1 MFMSNNVSNIKS
13 KLKLRIKGAAA
24 TPAPPVGS
32 ALGQH
37 GVNIMEFCKQF
48 NAKTA
53 DRKGETVAVLVTV
66 MKDKTFSFVLKTS
79 PTSELICKKI
89 NIQKGSARPNEN
101 KVGKISMSDVVEI
114 AKIKLPDLN
123 TRDLDEATRI
133 VAGTARSMGV
143 EVI

>member
-1 MFMSNNVSNIKS
+1 MAKRSSNIKS
-13 KLKLRIKGAAA
+13 SLKLLVPGGAA

-37 GVNIMEFCKQF
+37 GVNIMDFCKQF

-53 DRKGETVAVLVTV
+53 DRKGETVPVIITV
-66 MKDKTFSFVLKTS
+66 FKDRTFTFVIKTA
-79 PTSELICKKI
+79 PTSELIKKRA
-89 NIQKGSARPNEN
+89 NAAKGSARPNEQ
-101 KVGKISMSDVVEI
+101 KVGKISWRDVEDI

-123 TRDLDEATRI
+123 TRTLEEAKKI

-143 EVI
+143 DVIEG

>member
-1 MFMSNNVSNIKS
+1 MSKNLGNIKS
-13 KLKLRIKGAAA
+13 KLKLLIKGAAA

-53 DRKGETVAVLVTV
+53 DRKGETVPVEITV
-66 MKDKTFSFVLKTS
+66 FKDRSFTFILKTP
-79 PTSELICKKI
+79 PTSELIRKKL
-89 NIQKGSARPNEN
+89 NLAKGSARPHDN
-101 KVGKISMSDVVEI
+101 KVGKIQWSDVVEI
-114 AKIKLPDLN
+114 AKIKLQDLN
-123 TRDLDEATRI
+123 TNDVNEAAKA

-143 EVI
+143 DVID

>member
-1 MFMSNNVSNIKS
+1 MSKNLGNIKS
-13 KLKLRIKGAAA
+13 KLKLLIQGGSA

-37 GVNIMEFCKQF
+37 GVNIMDFCKQF

-53 DRKGETVAVLVTV
+53 DRRGETVPVEITV
-66 MKDKTFSFVLKTS
+66 FKDRTFTFVIKTS
-79 PTSELICKKI
+79 PTSELIRKKI
-89 NIQKGSARPNEN
+89 NIPKGSSRPHDA
-101 KVGKISMSDVVEI
+101 KVGKIKWSDVVEI

-123 TRDLDEATRI
+123 TRDIDEATRV

-143 EVI
+143 DVID

>member
-1 MFMSNNVSNIKS
+1 MSKNLGNIKS
-13 KLKLRIKGAAA
+13 RLKLRVQGGSA

-32 ALGQH
+32 SLGQH

-53 DRKGETVAVLVTV
+53 DRKGETVPVEITV
-66 MKDKTFSFVLKTS
+66 MKDRTFTFVLKTS
-79 PTSELICKKI
+79 PTSELIRKKI
-89 NIQKGSARPNEN
+89 NIAKGSARPNEN
-101 KVGKISMSDVVEI
+101 KVGKIKLSEVVEI

-123 TRDLDEATRI
+123 ARSLDEAVKI

-143 EVI
+143 EVIE

>member
-1 MFMSNNVSNIKS
+1 MLMAKNLGNIKS
-13 KLKLRIKGAAA
+13 KLKLLIKGAAA

-53 DRKGETVAVLVTV
+53 DRKGETIPVEITV
-66 MKDKTFSFVLKTS
+66 FKDKTFTFVLKTS
-79 PTSELICKKI
+79 PTSELIFKKI
-89 NIQKGSARPNEN
+89 NIQKGSARPHDS

-123 TRDLDEATRI
+123 TRSLEEATKI
-133 VAGTARSMGV
+133 VAGSARSMGV

>member
-1 MFMSNNVSNIKS
+1 MFMSKNLGNIKS

-114 AKIKLPDLN
+114 AKIK
-123 TRDLDEATRI
+123 
-133 VAGTARSMGV
+133 
-143 EVI
+143 